1 MGIPKSKIE
10 YYRRINFLTQ
20 KEVAKYCGISQQ
32 YYNKIENGN
41 CRLSIE
47 IALKLRQLFKLSSI
61 DELLGEVA

>member
-1 MGIPKSKIE
+1 MGIPKSKIA

-47 IALKLRQLFKLSSI
+47 IAVKLKELFKLSSI